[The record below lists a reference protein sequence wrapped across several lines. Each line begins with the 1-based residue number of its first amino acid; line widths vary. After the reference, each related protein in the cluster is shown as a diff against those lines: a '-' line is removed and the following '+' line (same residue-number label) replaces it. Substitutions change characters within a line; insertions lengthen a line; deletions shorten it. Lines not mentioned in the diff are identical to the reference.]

1 MLGRSNLKFDV
12 EIPTCREGVFVPAPF
27 AGPNQIIELI
37 KLAEQLGYYAVWGT
51 DFWTPHSRIPE
62 STDIPPNW
70 YEVMISLSY
79 AAAVTDK
86 IKLGTGVV
94 LLPYRDPIILAKQV
108 ATLDQ
113 FSNGRF
119 LLGIGLGVR
128 PEFEAINTRQKK
140 AHRGRMLD
148 EKLEALIFLL
158 SHTQE
163 EYSFNGEYVQFE
175 NVNLNPKPVQNPLPM
190 YSPGRNPG
198 SLRRIAKNA
207 MGYMIRNSEA
217 KDRLD
222 AIEPFLHEYGRDI
235 SELDVVAESH
245 LSLAGTH
252 EDAVA
257 NYQNSRLGNQSK
269 NMNIGDIN
277 KVIADNWIGT
287 VSEVVQKIVSTKAMG
302 ISHYLALHIA
312 GDTVEAQ
319 IEQMQIFAEEVIPQV
334 ESA

>member
-1 MLGRSNLKFDV
+1 MKFGV
-12 EIPTCREGVFVPAPF
+12 EIPTCREGVFVPTPF
-27 AGPNQIIELI
+27 AGPNEIIQLI

-51 DFWTPHSRIPE
+51 DFWNPQGRVPKGLDS
-62 STDIPPNW
+62 PPNW
-70 YEVMISLSY
+70 YEVMISLAY

-86 IKLGTGVV
+86 IKLGTGVI
-94 LLPYRDPIILAKQV
+94 LLPYRDPVILAKQA

-128 PEFEAINTRQKK
+128 PEFESINTRQSK

-148 EKLEALIFLL
+148 EKLEALILLL

-175 NVNLNPKPVQNPLPM
+175 NVNLNPKPIQNPLPM

-198 SLRRIAKNA
+198 SLRRIAKNS
-207 MGYMIRNSEA
+207 MGYLIRNSEA
-217 KDRLD
+217 QDRLE
-222 AIEPFLHEYGRDI
+222 AIKPFLTEYGRDI

-245 LSLAGTH
+245 LSLASTH
-252 EDAVA
+252 QDAVT
-257 NYQNSRLGNQSK
+257 NYQNSRLGDRSK
-269 NMNIGDIN
+269 SMNIGDMN
-277 KVIADNWIGT
+277 KVISDNWIGT
-287 VSEVVQKIVSTKAMG
+287 VNEVVEKIVSTKEMG

-319 IEQMQIFAEEVIPQV
+319 KEQMQLFAEEVIPQV